1 MSDNTAS
8 NLGTGQGVFAQKV
21 GDDLQFKSLLAG
33 TNVTLTADANN
44 ITITASN
51 DTTALNLG
59 IGSGLFTSKSGDNLQ
74 LKSIIANAAS
84 GISVTPN
91 SNDLTFQLVSANVDA
106 GKLGGV
112 AASDFLRKSDNLAS
126 LASAAT
132 ARTNLDVY
140 SKAEIDANVIRN
152 NQNNLPDTDSTYS
165 LGSNSYKWLNIY
177 ADNFYGRASV
187 AGAID
192 SIANIGDV
200 DTSGAV
206 NGSVLK
212 YNSSTTNWEVGTDLS
227 GGGGGGSAT
236 FVGLTDTPAN
246 FTGDAGKFVRV
257 NSGENALEFTTDV
270 ATQTYVN
277 TQVANL
283 VDSAPGTLDTLNEL
297 AAALGDDANFATT
310 VTNSIATKL
319 ATADFNTTFDNRLAT
334 KSTTNL
340 TEGTNLYYTNARVD
354 AHLNQSNPTSG
365 YVLSWNGSDYAWV
378 ANGGSGDISRVNI
391 TAGTGLT
398 GTKDTT
404 TGDHTQTLNV
414 DVGTT
419 ANKIVQLDGS
429 GRLPAVD
436 GSQLTGV
443 STTTTLAGLT
453 DTTIGTAANGEVLFY
468 NGSAWVDQALTT
480 DNVSEGAN
488 LYYTNARADARIGAA
503 NISDLAN
510 VHTAAPTDGQVLKWD
525 NGNGRWAPANDT
537 DTVYT
542 SFNSDFD
549 TRLASKDTGDVAEGS
564 NLYFTNA
571 RADAR
576 ISAASLTALSN
587 VDAVAAG
594 DDGKVLYYDHSSTSF
609 KWKVD
614 ATGGSSYG
622 NSDVDAH
629 LNQSNPTAGYVLSW
643 NGSDYAWVNNA
654 GYTNTDFDNRLATKT
669 TDNLTEGS
677 TNLYH
682 TNARSI
688 AAVQGTNLNMG
699 SNNITT
705 TGKILYSNV
714 YANLVDLPS
723 AATYHGMFAHV
734 HATGKGYFAH
744 GGAWIELANHSQLA
758 NSGNWD
764 TAFGWGDHGAA
775 GYLTSVPAQSFASLT
790 GKPTTIA
797 GYGITDAFDNAD
809 FDTRLA
815 SKTTANLTEGANL
828 YFTNARADARIG
840 AANISDL
847 ANVHTAAP
855 TDGQVLKWDNG
866 NSRWA
871 PANDTDTVYTTF
883 NTDFDN
889 RLATKSTTNLAE
901 GTNLYYTD
909 ARARAAISEGS
920 AQLSYNSGTG
930 VLTFTQG
937 DTDTVAEGSTNLY
950 FTNARAD
957 ARADARIAAADTDA
971 LSEGSTNLYY
981 TNARADA
988 RIANNILDED
998 NFASNSATNTA
1009 SQQSIKAYVDA
1020 QVASENELSEMNDV
1034 TITSVANNHFIKY
1047 NASTSKWENAS
1058 VAPATAAGN
1067 NTEVQFNDGG
1077 VMGSDPG
1084 MVYNKT
1090 TNDLTVSGK
1099 ILYSNVYSAEGD
1111 LPSAATY
1118 HGMFAHVHATG
1129 KGYFAH
1135 GGAWR
1140 KLLDESSSSTTNLT
1154 EGTNLYYTDARAR
1167 AAISEGSAQLSYNSS
1182 TGVLT
1187 FTQDDTDGIA
1197 EGSTN
1202 LYFTNARA
1210 DARITAALI
1219 DEDNMAS
1226 NSATRLPSQQSVKAY
1241 VDAQVASKDNTDEI
1255 TEGSTNLYYTDARA
1269 QAVSINNVVEDTTPQ
1284 LGGTLDA
1291 NGNTIDMGTNVIT
1304 DAKVGQ
1310 WDTAY
1315 GWGDHGAAGYQTSA
1329 GLNAAI
1335 DSHLNQSNPTSGYVL
1350 SWNGS
1355 DYAWVTNAGYTNTDF
1370 DNRLATKTTD
1380 NLTEGSSNL
1389 YYTDARADTRATLR
1403 IGAANLSALNDVNN
1417 ATPTDGQVLTWD
1429 NSNSYWKPA
1438 AASGGGT
1445 FGLAA
1450 NTGSHTFNTATET
1463 LTFLG
1468 TTGQINAGI
1477 AANNVTLSLDPNI
1490 NSITSISFE
1499 GSTADNNETKLQA
1512 VDPTADRTINLPDAS
1527 GHLAVFATASPAA
1540 ITDGTNGQALV
1551 TDGNGQL
1558 SFTTISGGSSLT
1570 VQDEGSSLSTAATTL
1585 NFVGAGVTASG
1596 TGATK
1601 TITIAGGGG
1610 GSTAVEMFKINYA
1623 TNGNLSSI
1631 SDKSSGISSVSID
1644 SATGGD
1650 ITINFTGYSYPPASI
1665 TLYGYNYAAN
1675 KYNVTPLNKDITL
1688 REIPGGGSSGSPTAF
1703 GSFSSIKIKAAEGD
1717 AGASRSFGTATHTW
1731 VQVVMG
1737 G

>member
-8 NLGTGQGVFAQKV
+8 NLGTGQGIFAQKV
-21 GDDLQFKSLLAG
+21 GDDLQFKGLVGG

-59 IGSGLFTSKSGDNLQ
+59 TGSGLFTSKSGDNLQ
-74 LKSIIANAAS
+74 LRSIIANAAS
-84 GISVTPN
+84 GISVTTN

-152 NQNNLPDTDSTYS
+152 NANVLPDADSTYS

-187 AGAID
+187 AGSID
-192 SIANIGDV
+192 SITNIGDV

-212 YNSSTTNWEVGTDLS
+212 YNSSNGNWEVGTDLS

-246 FTGDAGKFVRV
+246 LTGDAGKFVRV
-257 NSGENALEFTTDV
+257 NSGETALEFTTDV

-297 AAALGDDANFATT
+297 AAALGDDANFSTT
-310 VTNSIATKL
+310 ITNSIATKL
-319 ATADFNTTFDNRLAT
+319 ATADFDTTFDNRLAT

-340 TEGTNLYYTNARVD
+340 TEGTNLYYTDARVD
-354 AHLNQSNPTSG
+354 THLNQSNPTSG

-378 ANGGSGDISRVNI
+378 ANGGTGDISRVNI

-398 GTKDTT
+398 GTQDTT
-404 TGDHTQTLNV
+404 TGDHTQTLAV

-443 STTTTLAGLT
+443 STATTIAALT

-525 NGNGRWAPANDT
+525 NGNSRWAPANDT

-587 VDAVAAG
+587 VDAVTAG

-643 NGSDYAWVNNA
+643 NGSDYAWV
-654 GYTNTDFDNRLATKT
+654 DN
-669 TDNLTEGS
+669 G
-677 TNLYH
+677 
-682 TNARSI
+682 
-688 AAVQGTNLNMG
+688 
-699 SNNITT
+699 T
-705 TGKILYSNV
+705 TGATTFTGLTDTP
-714 YANLVDLPS
+714 ANYTSS
-723 AATYHGMFAHV
+723 ASRFV
-734 HATGKGYFAH
+734 KV
-744 GGAWIELANHSQLA
+744 
-758 NSGNWD
+758 NSAGNGLEFVAD
-764 TAFGWGDHGAA
+764 P

-797 GYGITDAFDNAD
+797 GYGITDAYDNTD

-815 SKTTANLTEGANL
+815 SKDTGDLTEGSNL
-828 YFTNARADARIG
+828 YFTNARADARITAAGSANWNTAYGWGDHG
-840 AANISDL
+840 AAGYQTSAGLNAAIDSHLNQSNPTSGYVLSWNGSDY
-847 ANVHTAAP
+847 AWVTNA
-855 TDGQVLKWDNG
+855 G
-866 NSRWA
+866 
-871 PANDTDTVYTTF
+871 YTHS
-883 NTDFDN
+883 DFDN
-889 RLATKSTTNLAE
+889 RFATKTTDNLTE
-901 GTNLYYTD
+901 GASNLYFTN

-971 LSEGSTNLYY
+971 LSEGSTNLYF

-988 RIANNILDED
+988 RVNLQTGANLDLSSKNTGDLTEGSNLYFTDARADARITNALIDED
-998 NFASNSATNTA
+998 NMASNSATRIP
-1009 SQQSIKAYVDA
+1009 SQQSVKAYVDS

-1034 TITSVANNHFIKY
+1034 TISSIQNNQFLKY
-1047 NASTSKWENAS
+1047 NSSSSRWENAT
-1058 VAPATAAGN
+1058 VTAASAAGSD
-1067 NTEVQFNDGG
+1067 TYVQFNDGG
-1077 VMGSDPG
+1077 VMGGDAG
-1084 MVYNKT
+1084 FVYNKT
-1090 TNDLTVSGK
+1090 TDALTVGSVTTTGSSPQVSAAGNLGISTTASNGNITFTPHGTGDVVLSANVK
-1099 ILYSNVYSAEGD
+1099 IDGSDNDYLKWTAPYSTEGD
-1111 LPSAATY
+1111 LPSASTY
-1118 HGMFAHVHATG
+1118 HGMFAHVHGTG

-1135 GGAWR
+1135 GGNWI
-1140 KLLDESSSSTTNLT
+1140 KLLDETSSTTANLT
-1154 EGTNLYYTDARAR
+1154 EGSNLYYTDARAR

-1210 DARITAALI
+1210 DARITAAG
-1219 DEDNMAS
+1219 
-1226 NSATRLPSQQSVKAY
+1226 SA
-1241 VDAQVASKDNTDEI
+1241 NW
-1255 TEGSTNLYYTDARA
+1255 N
-1269 QAVSINNVVEDTTPQ
+1269 
-1284 LGGTLDA
+1284 
-1291 NGNTIDMGTNVIT
+1291 
-1304 DAKVGQ
+1304 
-1310 WDTAY
+1310 TAY
-1315 GWGDHGAAGYQTSA
+1315 GWGDHSTAGYLTSVPA
-1329 GLNAAI
+1329 
-1335 DSHLNQSNPTSGYVL
+1335 QSFASLTGKPT
-1350 SWNGS
+1350 
-1355 DYAWVTNAGYTNTDF
+1355 TIAGYGITDAFDNTDF
-1370 DNRLATKTTD
+1370 DTRLATKDTD
-1380 NLTEGSSNL
+1380 DVAEGSTNL

-1403 IGAANLSALNDVNN
+1403 IGAADLSALNNVHN

-1429 NSNSYWKPA
+1429 NGNSRWAPA
-1438 AASGGGT
+1438 TPSG
-1445 FGLAA
+1445 
-1450 NTGSHTFNTATET
+1450 
-1463 LTFLG
+1463 
-1468 TTGQINAGI
+1468 
-1477 AANNVTLSLDPNI
+1477 
-1490 NSITSISFE
+1490 
-1499 GSTADNNETKLQA
+1499 
-1512 VDPTADRTINLPDAS
+1512 
-1527 GHLAVFATASPAA
+1527 
-1540 ITDGTNGQALV
+1540 
-1551 TDGNGQL
+1551 
-1558 SFTTISGGSSLT
+1558 GGSSLT
-1570 VQDEGSSLSTAATTL
+1570 VQDEGSALATAATTI

-1601 TITIAGGGG
+1601 TITISGGGG
-1610 GSTAVEMFKINYA
+1610 GSSGTEYEEFKINYA
-1623 TNGNLSSI
+1623 TNGNITSI
-1631 SDKSSGISSVSID
+1631 SDTSSGISGVNID

-1650 ITINFTGYSYPPASI
+1650 LTVTFTGYTTPPLSFAM
-1665 TLYGYNYAAN
+1665 YGYNYTAN
-1675 KYNVTPLNKDITL
+1675 EYNYNTVASGSMTVRKV
-1688 REIPGGGSSGSPTAF
+1688 PGGGSSGSPTAF
-1703 GSFSSIKIKAAEGD
+1703 GSFSTMTIRCSESET
-1717 AGASRSFGTATHTW
+1717 GASRSFGTTTHAW
-1731 VQVVMG
+1731 VRFVMG
-1737 G
+1737 A

>member
-126 LASAAT
+126 VASVAT

-140 SKAEIDANVIRN
+140 SKAEVDANTLKN
-152 NQNNLPDTDSTYS
+152 NANQLPDTDSTYS

-334 KSTTNL
+334 KTTANL
-340 TEGTNLYYTNARVD
+340 TEGSNLYFTTARVD
-354 AHLNQSNPTSG
+354 AHLNQSNPTAG

-378 ANGGSGDISRVNI
+378 AQSGGGAGDITSVV
-391 TAGTGLT
+391 AGTGLT
-398 GTKDTT
+398 GGATS
-404 TGDHTQTLNV
+404 GDATLNV

-453 DTTIGTAANGEVLFY
+453 DTTIGTPASGEVLY
-468 NGSAWVDQALTT
+468 HNGSAWVDQALTT
-480 DNVSEGAN
+480 DITTEGAN
-488 LYYTNARADARIGAA
+488 LYFTNARADARIAAA

-525 NGNGRWAPANDT
+525 NGNSRWAPANDT

-542 SFNSDFD
+542 TFNSDFD
-549 TRLASKDTGDVAEGS
+549 TRLASKTTANLTEGA

-587 VDAVAAG
+587 VDAVTAG

-677 TNLYH
+677 SNLYH

-815 SKTTANLTEGANL
+815 SKTTANLTEGSNL

-871 PANDTDTVYTTF
+871 PANDSDTVYTTF

-909 ARARAAISEGS
+909 ARADARIAAANTDDLSEGSSNLYFTNARARAAISEGS

-937 DTDTVAEGSTNLY
+937 NTDTVAEGSSNLYYTDARANSAFDTRLATKSTTNLAEGTNLY
-950 FTNARAD
+950 F
-957 ARADARIAAADTDA
+957 
-971 LSEGSTNLYY
+971 

-1009 SQQSIKAYVDA
+1009 SQQSIKAYVDS
-1020 QVASENELSEMNDV
+1020 QIASENELSEMNDV
-1034 TITSVANNHFIKY
+1034 TISAVGNNHFIKY
-1047 NASTSKWENAS
+1047 NASSGKWENAS

-1099 ILYSNVYSAEGD
+1099 ILYSNVYSAEVD

-1118 HGMFAHVHATG
+1118 HGMFAHVHGTG

-1140 KLLDESSSSTTNLT
+1140 KLLDESSSTTTNLT

-1197 EGSTN
+1197 EGSSN

-1210 DARITAALI
+1210 DARI
-1219 DEDNMAS
+1219 
-1226 NSATRLPSQQSVKAY
+1226 
-1241 VDAQVASKDNTDEI
+1241 
-1255 TEGSTNLYYTDARA
+1255 
-1269 QAVSINNVVEDTTPQ
+1269 
-1284 LGGTLDA
+1284 
-1291 NGNTIDMGTNVIT
+1291 
-1304 DAKVGQ
+1304 
-1310 WDTAY
+1310 
-1315 GWGDHGAAGYQTSA
+1315 GAASLTDLSDVNTGA
-1329 GLNAAI
+1329 
-1335 DSHLNQSNPTSGYVL
+1335 TSGQVL
-1350 SWNGS
+1350 KWNGS
-1355 DYAWVTNAGYTNTDF
+1355 AWAPAADSTYTSFNSDFDTRLAAKDTGDLSEGSNLYFTNARADA
-1370 DNRLATKTTD
+1370 RIAAATTD
-1380 NLTEGSSNL
+1380 DVSEGSSNL

-1610 GSTAVEMFKINYA
+1610 GGSTAVEQFKINYA

-1631 SDKSSGISSVSID
+1631 SDTSSGISSVSID
-1644 SATGGD
+1644 SAAGGD
-1650 ITINFTGYSYPPASI
+1650 ITINFTGYSYPPGSI

-1703 GSFSSIKIKAAEGD
+1703 GSFSSMKIRAAESD
-1717 AGASRSFGTATHTW
+1717 TGASRSFGTVTHAW
-1731 VQVVMG
+1731 VHVVMG